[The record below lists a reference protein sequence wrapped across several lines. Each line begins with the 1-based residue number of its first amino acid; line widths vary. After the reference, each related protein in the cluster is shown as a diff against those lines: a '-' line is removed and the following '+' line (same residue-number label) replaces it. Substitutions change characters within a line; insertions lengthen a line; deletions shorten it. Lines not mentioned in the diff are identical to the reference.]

1 MLFRLLQAKRIDHD
15 LTLVVS
21 STWHRL
27 LLVTGV
33 TREPFVIVAM
43 ASNFNG
49 DTEDVPDS
57 EIPKPR
63 PRGKS
68 RTKSEDELVAKMEEQ
83 NR

>member
-1 MLFRLLQAKRIDHD
+1 MVWP
-15 LTLVVS
+15 LVIS
-21 STWHRL
+21 SSWHQL
-27 LLVTGV
+27 LLVTEV
-33 TREPFVIVAM
+33 TREPILIVAM

-57 EIPKPR
+57 ENPKPR